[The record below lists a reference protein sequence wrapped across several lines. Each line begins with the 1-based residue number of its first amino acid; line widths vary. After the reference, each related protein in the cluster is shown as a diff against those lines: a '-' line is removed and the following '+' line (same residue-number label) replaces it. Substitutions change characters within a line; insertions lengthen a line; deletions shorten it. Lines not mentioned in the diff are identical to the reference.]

1 MPDSQKLEKAELRE
15 LDAEFKNEINTDKKC
30 QVQFNPE
37 TLKVSFANQV
47 ATPSGAGDQ
56 KGTPARQFVGAG
68 TTKLSLQLWFDVTAP
83 MPPEQTKEQDVRKL
97 TAKVAYFITPKP
109 EGDKFVPPAV
119 RFIWGS
125 FQFDGIMESMEE
137 SLEFFSSDGRPL
149 RASVT
154 INLTQQKITELAT
167 TGRLGY
173 YEELKASMP
182 EGLLQLLTIP
192 GLGPKKVKAL
202 YEKLKVAT
210 MQQLEAACKEGKVA
224 TLDGFGEKTQSKI
237 LEGIEFRCKYATRH
251 HLYKA
256 LALSEPILEAL
267 RSHPDVIRCSPA
279 GSVRRNKE
287 VIGDVDFLVS
297 SKKPVS

>member
-83 MPPEQTKEQDVRKL
+83 MPPEQKKEQDVRKL

-154 INLTQQKITELAT
+154 INLTQQKITEFTFRAT
-167 TGRLGY
+167 AGPGATKSPGTRPLTPAPQG
-173 YEELKASMP
+173 KSVQNMADSQGKGDNWQAIASANGIENP
-182 EGLLQLLTIP
+182 RLLQPGQLLDLNASASVSVGGSFQASASVTI
-192 GLGPKKVKAL
+192 
-202 YEKLKVAT
+202 
-210 MQQLEAACKEGKVA
+210 
-224 TLDGFGEKTQSKI
+224 
-237 LEGIEFRCKYATRH
+237 
-251 HLYKA
+251 
-256 LALSEPILEAL
+256 
-267 RSHPDVIRCSPA
+267 
-279 GSVRRNKE
+279 
-287 VIGDVDFLVS
+287 
-297 SKKPVS
+297 

>member
-1 MPDSQKLEKAELRE
+1 MPGAQKLEKAELRE
-15 LDAEFKNEINTDKKC
+15 LDARFENEINTDKKC

-83 MPPEQTKEQDVRKL
+83 MPPEQKKEPDVRNL
-97 TAKVAYFITPKP
+97 TSKVAYFITPKP

-154 INLTQQKITELAT
+154 INLTQQKITEFHGAQ
-167 TGRLGY
+167 TGPAAQPSPGTRPLTPAPQG
-173 YEELKASMP
+173 KSVQSMADSQGKGDSWQAIASANGIENP
-182 EGLLQLLTIP
+182 RVLQPGQLLD
-192 GLGPKKVKAL
+192 LNA
-202 YEKLKVAT
+202 
-210 MQQLEAACKEGKVA
+210 
-224 TLDGFGEKTQSKI
+224 
-237 LEGIEFRCKYATRH
+237 
-251 HLYKA
+251 
-256 LALSEPILEAL
+256 
-267 RSHPDVIRCSPA
+267 
-279 GSVRRNKE
+279 SVS
-287 VIGDVDFLVS
+287 VS
-297 SKKPVS
+297 VGVEI

>member
-1 MPDSQKLEKAELRE
+1 MPGSQKLEKAELRE

-68 TTKLSLQLWFDVTAP
+68 TTKLSLQLWFDVTAEF
-83 MPPEQTKEQDVRKL
+83 PPELKKEPDVRKL

-137 SLEFFSSDGRPL
+137 TLEFFSSDGRPL

-154 INLTQQKITELAT
+154 INLTQQKITEFTFRSTAGPGAT
-167 TGRLGY
+167 KSPGTRPLTPAPQGKSVQSMADSQGKGDSWQLI
-173 YEELKASMP
+173 ASANGIENP
-182 EGLLQLLTIP
+182 RLLQPGQLLD
-192 GLGPKKVKAL
+192 LNA
-202 YEKLKVAT
+202 
-210 MQQLEAACKEGKVA
+210 
-224 TLDGFGEKTQSKI
+224 
-237 LEGIEFRCKYATRH
+237 
-251 HLYKA
+251 
-256 LALSEPILEAL
+256 
-267 RSHPDVIRCSPA
+267 
-279 GSVRRNKE
+279 SVSFQVGVE
-287 VIGDVDFLVS
+287 I
-297 SKKPVS
+297 

>member
-83 MPPEQTKEQDVRKL
+83 MPPEQQKEQDVRKL

-154 INLTQQKITELAT
+154 INLTQQKITEFTFRAT
-167 TGRLGY
+167 AGPGATPSPGTRPLTPAPQG
-173 YEELKASMP
+173 KSVQSMADSQGKGDNWQDIASANNIENP
-182 EGLLQLLTIP
+182 RLLQPGQLVDLNASASVSVGGSFQASASVTI
-192 GLGPKKVKAL
+192 
-202 YEKLKVAT
+202 
-210 MQQLEAACKEGKVA
+210 
-224 TLDGFGEKTQSKI
+224 
-237 LEGIEFRCKYATRH
+237 
-251 HLYKA
+251 
-256 LALSEPILEAL
+256 
-267 RSHPDVIRCSPA
+267 
-279 GSVRRNKE
+279 
-287 VIGDVDFLVS
+287 
-297 SKKPVS
+297 